1 MDTANVPMLCQKS
14 EKHTHGFLRFHGAL
28 RKYGRIVGLGPDA
41 PRLEA
46 LPRATIVP
54 VFLKR

>member
-28 RKYGRIVGLGPDA
+28 RKYGKIVGLGPDA
-41 PRLEA
+41 PRFEA